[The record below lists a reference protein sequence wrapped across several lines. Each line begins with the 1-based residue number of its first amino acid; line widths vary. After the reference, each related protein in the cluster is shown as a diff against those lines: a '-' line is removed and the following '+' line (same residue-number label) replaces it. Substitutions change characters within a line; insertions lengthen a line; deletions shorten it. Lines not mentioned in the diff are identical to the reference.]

1 MPPHWCSGPWVNDML
16 VSDLGILLHWIL
28 DPCHLGES
36 SQNQLG
42 WIPNALN
49 IDMIVLGLKA
59 GVAVS
64 ERLAHKSLLARG
76 FRTGYNLYIGT
87 IAFKRNSVRIS
98 KCKPFKLSLP

>member
-16 VSDLGILLHWIL
+16 APELGILLHWTL

-64 ERLAHKSLLARG
+64 ERLAHKSLMARG
-76 FRTGYNLYIGT
+76 ISYSVHLYIRT
-87 IAFKRNSVRIS
+87 IAFKCNSVRIS